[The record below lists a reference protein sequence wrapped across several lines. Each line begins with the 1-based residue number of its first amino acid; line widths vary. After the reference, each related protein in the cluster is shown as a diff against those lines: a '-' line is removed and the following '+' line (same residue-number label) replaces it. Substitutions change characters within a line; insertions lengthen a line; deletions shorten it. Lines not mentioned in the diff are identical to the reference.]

1 MTENQSKFTK
11 KVVWTTVFIFCIR
24 CFISGTKIITDFSIY
39 DLYGYTGEAI
49 SIAALLMFAYEKILW
64 KYNPL
69 EKTPVLKKRYKG
81 SLSQLMM
88 GLKEKQRLK

>member
-49 SIAALLMFAYEKILW
+49 S
-64 KYNPL
+64 
-69 EKTPVLKKRYKG
+69 
-81 SLSQLMM
+81 
-88 GLKEKQRLK
+88 

>member
-39 DLYGYTGEAI
+39 DLYGYTGCKWRPATASVAEQNGRDAEL
-49 SIAALLMFAYEKILW
+49 SGHL
-64 KYNPL
+64 
-69 EKTPVLKKRYKG
+69 
-81 SLSQLMM
+81 SL
-88 GLKEKQRLK
+88 